1 MVVRKWGQEQPVR
14 IVEEGIVLVGT
25 VERMGREHI
34 VVVVE
39 GGQRSFVREVGCIAV
54 EEVAQLVVGQRKD
67 HMAFWQEDHV
77 DRIDRIQE
85 QGVYTTF

>member
-14 IVEEGIVLVGT
+14 IVEEEGIVLVGT
-25 VERMGREHI
+25 VERMGREHS
-34 VVVVE
+34 VVVE
-39 GGQRSFVREVGCIAV
+39 GEHSVVREVGCIAV
-54 EEVAQLVVGQRKD
+54 EEVAQLVVGQHKD

-85 QGVYTTF
+85 QGVYMTF